1 MTRKIK
7 KTLSLI
13 LFIGYSV
20 SYAGITGKIQ
30 GTITDQNGMPLPGSN
45 VMILGTNRGAAADA
59 NGFYIILNIA
69 PGKYS
74 VSAQM
79 IGFKGITMIDVNV
92 NSDRTTQLNFALSE
106 EAIGMDEIKVTAEKP
121 KVEVDRTFSEYI
133 ITSDDIERSVMV
145 KSVADLISLEP
156 GMDVN
161 GKGMIRGGDM
171 NSLAADVVYYVDG
184 VKMTSNDGLTLNN
197 FTGVGKYDI
206 ESISIITGG
215 LSAEYGNA
223 QAGVINIV
231 TKEGTDSFH
240 GNFEYTNEFGGA
252 NHWGP
257 NFYDAAIHRGQM
269 QWDNPEWVNEI
280 DSRTGKLA
288 HKRIDYTNIAGYS
301 LQGNISGPLM
311 KGVSFFLGGRT
322 NKNAINN
329 ISPLSYTPENFEG
342 TWKLSLNL
350 HPKVSIKFGG
360 VYSENWNFHS
370 IAKVGGIKGM
380 NDDGKNIFLPMGSS
394 SSGKIK
400 NNDQMNYMA
409 ISHMLSERTF
419 YELRISQSINS
430 QTPHELPD
438 STMEIRKDED
448 NWFNLPR
455 DVYAFNEGSRTRFQV
470 KFDFTTQ
477 FNNNNLLKTG
487 IDYIDY
493 SVWAR
498 NYSDELNT
506 RELHYIGHH
515 HRTGDPVKPKQF
527 AWYIQDKMEYKGL
540 VLNAGIRMDHFD
552 PSVKHPLTT
561 AMAASDYFFDTFTRF
576 NYDSLESFGLLEKTK
591 PITAWSPRIGVAH
604 PITDRSM
611 IRFFYGHIYQLASFY
626 TMYGER
632 WVNDGTRDSDYNN
645 NDLNDDSE
653 LYNKLE
659 EGFFG
664 NPRLTFEKTISFEL
678 GFDWNFYS
686 DYILALSTF
695 YKSSSNQ
702 VSSPGTVQLNWWD
715 PAKQMFDF
723 QFTHMAGNGIHEDIQ
738 GFELSLKKNFN
749 NYFGFNIAYNI
760 QWAVKGEAGVGSQFW
775 IPDSAFVADGKFW
788 TMYNTND
795 DGSETPRPLAPV
807 FLATQYASKANT
819 FIDSLRALGMDV
831 LEVGNSGLHYV
842 EFWGGTEEE
851 PKPDADIRNY
861 GKAQLFISTPDKFG
875 PMGLFG
881 NITANIIYRMST
893 GNPFEYSPVGGA
905 SEWRNGPLTTR
916 TDMSFEKVFLQK
928 NGSRATLY
936 IQITNLFNQRD
947 VRGDGDFSSIYGPG
961 EFIRWGMETPRPD
974 NKQYQDYG
982 DSYANSRY
990 HGSPREIQV
999 GIRTSF

>member
-1 MTRKIK
+1 MTEISKNALAALLLAGS
-7 KTLSLI
+7 TLI
-13 LFIGYSV
+13 
-20 SYAGITGKIQ
+20 YAGVTGKIQ
-30 GTITDQNGMPLPGSN
+30 GSVSDQNGLPLPGAN
-45 VMILGTNRGAAADA
+45 IMLDGTNRGAAADV
-59 NGFYIILNIA
+59 NGFYIILNIS

-74 VSAQM
+74 LTAQM
-79 IGFKGITMIDVNV
+79 IGFKGITKTDVTV
-92 NSDRTTQLNFALSE
+92 NSDRTTKVNFALYE
-106 EAIGMDEIKVTAEKP
+106 EAIGMEEVRVTAEKP
-121 KVEVDRTFSEYI
+121 KVEVDRTYSEYI
-133 ITSDDIERSVMV
+133 VTADDIERSVMV
-145 KSVADLISLEP
+145 KSVADLISLQP

-161 GKGMIRGGDM
+161 GQGMIRGGDM
-171 NSLAADVVYYVDG
+171 NSIAADVVYYVDG

-197 FTGVGKYDI
+197 FIGVGKYDI
-206 ESISIITGG
+206 ETISIITGG

-240 GNFEYTNEFGGA
+240 GNFEYTNDLGGA

-257 NFYDAAIHRGQM
+257 NYYDAAIHRGKM
-269 QWDNPEWVNEI
+269 KWDNPEWVNEI
-280 DSRTGKLA
+280 DSTTGQLVHQK
-288 HKRIDYTNIAGYS
+288 IDYTKYAGYA
-301 LQGNISGPLM
+301 LQGNITGPLM
-311 KGVSFFLGGRT
+311 KGVSFSLGGRT
-322 NKNAINN
+322 NNNAVNS
-329 ISPLSYTPENFEG
+329 ISPLSHSADNFEG

-350 HPKVSIKFGG
+350 HPKISLKFGG
-360 VYSENWNFHS
+360 VYSQNWNYHS
-370 IAKVGGIKGM
+370 VAGVGGIKGM
-380 NDDGKNIFLPMGSS
+380 GDDGKNIFLPMDNA
-394 SSGKIK
+394 SSGKII
-400 NNDQMNYMA
+400 NTNQMSYMA
-409 ISHMLSERTF
+409 ISHMLSERTY
-419 YELRISQSINS
+419 YELRVSNS
-430 QTPHELPD
+430 VNTQTPEDFPD
-438 STMEIRKDED
+438 STMEITKDED
-448 NWFNLPR
+448 GWFNLHR
-455 DVYAFNEGSRTRFQV
+455 DVYAFNEGERTRFQV
-470 KFDFTTQ
+470 KFDFTSQ
-477 FNNNNLLKTG
+477 FNKNNLLKTG

-498 NYSDELNT
+498 NYSDVLNS
-506 RELHYIGHH
+506 RQLHYIGYH
-515 HRTGDPVKPKQF
+515 HRTGNPVRPKQF

-611 IRFFYGHIYQLASFY
+611 IHFFYGHIYQLASFY

-632 WVNDGTRDSDYNN
+632 WVNDGTRDTDINSNN
-645 NDLNDDSE
+645 LNDDTE
-653 LYNKLE
+653 LYNTLE
-659 EGFFG
+659 ESFFG
-664 NPRLTFEKTISFEL
+664 NPRLTYEKTISFEL

-715 PAKQMFDF
+715 PAKQLFDF

-788 TMYNTND
+788 MFHSEND
-795 DGSETPRPLAPV
+795 DGSESGNPLGFFGTAI
-807 FLATQYASKANT
+807 ATKANI
-819 FIDSLRALGMDV
+819 FLDSLRALGMEIHDA
-831 LEVGNSGLHYV
+831 GNTGLHWV

-861 GKAQLFISTPDKFG
+861 GKAQIFIATPDKFG

-881 NITANIIYRMST
+881 NITANIVYRMST
-893 GNPFEYSPVGGA
+893 GNPFEYSPIGGA

-916 TDMSFEKVFLQK
+916 TDLSFEKVIYQK
-928 NGSRATLY
+928 NTAKGTLY
-936 IQITNLFNQRD
+936 IQVSNLFDQRD
-947 VRGDGDFSSIYGPG
+947 VRGDGGFSSIYGPG

-982 DSYANSRY
+982 DFYGNSRY
-990 HGSPREIQV
+990 HGSPREIQI